1 MPVISKRQVFAITKG
16 FLAKSLGGTATQTFT
31 PISPGTLLATSGIDI
46 TNSRLPGLGDPASGV
61 FTVAVN
67 NETVAGNVIA
77 RLGGDITGDSTLSN
91 VERDYHLTGQYL
103 IRKLK

>member
-16 FLAKSLGGTATQTFT
+16 FLAKSLGGTATQKFT
-31 PISPGTLLATSGIDI
+31 PISPGALLAAGGINI
-46 TNSRLPGLGDPASGV
+46 TNNQLPGLGDPPNGTY
-61 FTVAVN
+61 TVAVN

-77 RLGGDITGDSTLSN
+77 RFGGDITGDSALSN